1 LKAEEVKET
10 MTRRFY
16 YEVDETEVLW
26 MQSARVD
33 NAVVLWERAGAHPN
47 GETLI
52 GGVSPTR
59 AALTQKVVD
68 RINAGEIR
76 VLGEEEAKQA
86 DKRRAEQAAR
96 AKAQALAN
104 IKESKRQLYIQAV
117 GTDRGFEQLY
127 AAAPHAPSRLD
138 DFSVVA

>member
-1 LKAEEVKET
+1 
-10 MTRRFY
+10 MTRRLY
-16 YEVDETEVLW
+16 YEADETEVLW

-76 VLGEEEAKQA
+76 VLNEEEAKAA
-86 DKRRAEQAAR
+86 DKQKATQAAR

-104 IKESKRQLYIQAV
+104 EKESKRQLYIQAV
-117 GTDRGFEQLY
+117 GTDRGFEELY
-127 AAAPHAPSRLD
+127 TSVSLAPSRLD
-138 DFSVVA
+138 ETH

>member
-1 LKAEEVKET
+1 

-76 VLGEEEAKQA
+76 VLSEEEAKQA
-86 DKRRAEQAAR
+86 DKQKAEQAAR

-104 IKESKRQLYIQAV
+104 AKESRRQLYIQAV

-127 AAAPHAPSRLD
+127 ADASLAPSRLD
-138 DFSVVA
+138 ETH

>member
-33 NAVVLWERAGAHPN
+33 NTVVLWERAASHPN

-52 GGVSPTR
+52 GGASPTR

-68 RINAGEIR
+68 CINAGEIR
-76 VLGEEEAKQA
+76 LLSEEEAKAA
-86 DKRRAEQAAR
+86 DKQKAEQASR

-104 IKESKRQLYIQAV
+104 EKERRRQLYIQAV

-127 AAAPHAPSRLD
+127 AAASLAPSR
-138 DFSVVA
+138 SNETH

>member
-1 LKAEEVKET
+1 

-76 VLGEEEAKQA
+76 VLGEEEAKAA
-86 DKRRAEQAAR
+86 DKQKAEQAAR

-104 IKESKRQLYIQAV
+104 MKESKRQLYIQAV
-117 GTDRGFEQLY
+117 GTDRGFEELY
-127 AAAPHAPSRLD
+127 TSEG
-138 DFSVVA
+138 

>member
-1 LKAEEVKET
+1 

-16 YEVDETEVLW
+16 YEADETEVLW

-33 NAVVLWERAGAHPN
+33 NAVVLWERAASHPN

-76 VLGEEEAKQA
+76 VLSEEEAKAA
-86 DKRRAEQAAR
+86 DKQKAEQAAR

-104 IKESKRQLYIQAV
+104 EKERRLQLYIQAV

-127 AAAPHAPSRLD
+127 AAASLAPSRLD
-138 DFSVVA
+138 ETH